1 MCCFEHIVEKNIY
14 DGFTNPTSFSSFQI
28 SSSPLNIESCRSRKR
43 VLDFLK
49 GEGSNLLL
57 LKQQMMERTQH
68 QQGQEDDT
76 TLPSLRASTASTST
90 VSLPLPRGEGDSAV
104 IESAADIDINT
115 QDQEVGM
122 SYEVQEEGEAL
133 LSLPTLSGSAASS
146 QSTKKYDQTEILK
159 THSHSSSGSDGSKE
173 LEQMFRR
180 ASLDCTQVITGLA
193 RPVQDSDCKQYI
205 AKSA

>member
-1 MCCFEHIVEKNIY
+1 
-14 DGFTNPTSFSSFQI
+14 
-28 SSSPLNIESCRSRKR
+28 
-43 VLDFLK
+43 
-49 GEGSNLLL
+49 
-57 LKQQMMERTQH
+57 MERTQH

-90 VSLPLPRGEGDSAV
+90 VSLPLQKGVDSAV
-104 IESAADIDINT
+104 IETAADTDINM

-146 QSTKKYDQTEILK
+146 QSTKKDDQTEILK
-159 THSHSSSGSDGSKE
+159 THSHSSSDGSKE
-173 LEQMFRR
+173 LEQLFRR
-180 ASLDCTQVITGLA
+180 ASLDCTQVITGLT
-193 RPVQDSDCKQYI
+193 RPVQDSDCKSYI

>member
-1 MCCFEHIVEKNIY
+1 MPNDRSLILLLLHLSK
-14 DGFTNPTSFSSFQI
+14 TSFTLLFH
-28 SSSPLNIESCRSRKR
+28 LESCRSRKR

-90 VSLPLPRGEGDSAV
+90 VSLPLQKGVDSAV
-104 IESAADIDINT
+104 IETAADTDINM

-146 QSTKKYDQTEILK
+146 QSTKKDDQTEILK
-159 THSHSSSGSDGSKE
+159 THSHSSSDGSKE
-173 LEQMFRR
+173 LEQLFRR

-193 RPVQDSDCKQYI
+193 RPVQDSDCKSYI